1 MVAFEDQT
9 TLEDHSISITLNATD
24 IDNESSDLSFDAST
38 ENTDIITV
46 SMADNILT
54 LNPVENA
61 TGPAEIEVWASDGEA
76 ESGHITFTLT
86 VTVVNDIPIANAG
99 ENQVVIS
106 GMTVTMDGSG
116 SWDIEGSG
124 LVYNWSSNNVGIML
138 SVEGSLASFT
148 APDEEGD
155 YEFTLIIND
164 GEFDSDP
171 DSTIVMVMPKTVL
184 DTLPDFTGN
193 PPEAGDNIA
202 IAYSFPEFFEVDTA
216 TIYIWHSSSNL
227 FEGVSMD
234 TTGGPFSAIIPGD
247 MVSYN
252 GVAYYIWAMDVQS
265 NTLVT
270 DTVSIQVQIG
280 DDVITSNM
288 DVSLYPWGIQN
299 DVWRKVS
306 VPSDLDDASVSSIF
320 DPVLGSSGD
329 YRWRL
334 YEWDGSDWMV
344 PSALIS
350 GQGYWLNQWIADTV
364 SFGLGSGRSTDL
376 MGTAIELLSGW
387 NLVSSPY
394 LFPVRVDMDLS
405 LFAGLYS
412 YGDYGGEGWSLELTN
427 ELKPWGAYA
436 IFNRTE
442 TVQTMDILPLNQP
455 EESGSLARLTETG
468 WTLRLEVEGEGY
480 ADRGTSLGRRTDA
493 SEELDIFDIPKPA
506 SPGDYISL
514 SISQPEWKQNLR
526 KLAREFRSLDEING
540 SWALELDVKGSHGV
554 LTVSTG
560 LSGSFP
566 AECEIVIV
574 DCINGDTHDIQGEG
588 SFTVERYSEEYFRRY
603 TVVAGEPGYVNEKIA
618 EILSVIPREFTL
630 SQNYPNPFNPTTT
643 IQYSVAVPGKVQI
656 MVYDLLGREVKT
668 LVNRFH
674 EVGYGSVEWNGTD
687 SRDVPVASGVYF
699 YRLSAPGATK
709 VQKMVLMK

>member
-1 MVAFEDQT
+1 
-9 TLEDHSISITLNATD
+9 
-24 IDNESSDLSFDAST
+24 
-38 ENTDIITV
+38 
-46 SMADNILT
+46 
-54 LNPVENA
+54 
-61 TGPAEIEVWASDGEA
+61 
-76 ESGHITFTLT
+76 
-86 VTVVNDIPIANAG
+86 
-99 ENQVVIS
+99 
-106 GMTVTMDGSG
+106 
-116 SWDIEGSG
+116 
-124 LVYNWSSNNVGIML
+124 
-138 SVEGSLASFT
+138 
-148 APDEEGD
+148 
-155 YEFTLIIND
+155 
-164 GEFDSDP
+164 
-171 DSTIVMVMPKTVL
+171 
-184 DTLPDFTGN
+184 
-193 PPEAGDNIA
+193 
-202 IAYSFPEFFEVDTA
+202 
-216 TIYIWHSSSNL
+216 
-227 FEGVSMD
+227 
-234 TTGGPFSAIIPGD
+234 
-247 MVSYN
+247 
-252 GVAYYIWAMDVQS
+252 MDVQS

-288 DVSLYPWGIQN
+288 DVSLYPEGIQN
-299 DVWRKVS
+299 DVWRMVS

-687 SRDVPVASGVYF
+687 SRDVPVTSGVYF

>member
-1 MVAFEDQT
+1 
-9 TLEDHSISITLNATD
+9 
-24 IDNESSDLSFDAST
+24 
-38 ENTDIITV
+38 
-46 SMADNILT
+46 
-54 LNPVENA
+54 
-61 TGPAEIEVWASDGEA
+61 
-76 ESGHITFTLT
+76 
-86 VTVVNDIPIANAG
+86 
-99 ENQVVIS
+99 
-106 GMTVTMDGSG
+106 
-116 SWDIEGSG
+116 
-124 LVYNWSSNNVGIML
+124 ML

-148 APDEEGD
+148 APDEEGN

-171 DSTIVMVMPKTVL
+171 DSTIVMVMPKTEL
-184 DTLPDFTGN
+184 NTLPDFTGN

-202 IAYSFPEFFEVDTA
+202 IDYSFPEFFEVDTA

>member
-1 MVAFEDQT
+1 M
-9 TLEDHSISITLNATD
+9 
-24 IDNESSDLSFDAST
+24 
-38 ENTDIITV
+38 
-46 SMADNILT
+46 
-54 LNPVENA
+54 
-61 TGPAEIEVWASDGEA
+61 
-76 ESGHITFTLT
+76 ESG
-86 VTVVNDIPIANAG
+86 
-99 ENQVVIS
+99 
-106 GMTVTMDGSG
+106 DG
-116 SWDIEGSG
+116 G
-124 LVYNWSSNNVGIML
+124 LYR
-138 SVEGSLASFT
+138 
-148 APDEEGD
+148 
-155 YEFTLIIND
+155 
-164 GEFDSDP
+164 
-171 DSTIVMVMPKTVL
+171 
-184 DTLPDFTGN
+184 
-193 PPEAGDNIA
+193 
-202 IAYSFPEFFEVDTA
+202 
-216 TIYIWHSSSNL
+216 
-227 FEGVSMD
+227 

-252 GVAYYIWAMDVQS
+252 GVAYYVWAMDVQS

-270 DTVSIQVQIG
+270 DTVSIQVQIA

-288 DVSLYPWGIQN
+288 DVSLYPEGIQN
-299 DVWRKVS
+299 DVWRMVS

-320 DPVLGSSGD
+320 SPVLGSSGD

-334 YEWDGSDWMV
+334 YEWDGSDWTV
-344 PSALIS
+344 PSVLTS
-350 GQGYWLNQWIADTV
+350 GQCYWLNQWIADTV
-364 SFGLGSGRSTDL
+364 SFGLGAGHSTDL
-376 MGTAIELLSGW
+376 TGTAIELLPGW

-405 LFAGLYS
+405 LFTGLYS
-412 YGDYGGEGWSLELTN
+412 YGDYGGEGWSLDLTN

-442 TVQTMDILPLNQP
+442 TVQTMNILPLNQP
-455 EESGSLARLTETG
+455 EESVSLARLTETG

-480 ADRGTSLGRRTDA
+480 ADRGTILGRRTDA

-526 KLAREFRSLDEING
+526 KLAREFRSLDEVNG

-560 LSGSFP
+560 LSGLFP
-566 AECEIVIV
+566 SECEIVIV
-574 DCINGDTHDIQGEG
+574 DCINGDTHDVQGDG
-588 SFTVERYSEEYFRRY
+588 SFTIERYSEEYFRRY
-603 TVVAGEPGYVNEKIA
+603 TVVAGEPGYVSEKIA

-656 MVYDLLGREVKT
+656 MVYDLLGRKVTT

-687 SRDVPVASGVYF
+687 SHDVPVASGVYF